1 MAYNQV
7 HDGGEQP
14 YDVQQPLIQ
23 EDLAP
28 NYRVQTTGNYSKQN
42 LLGEPS
48 NKKDQSNP
56 PVKKRAESLATR
68 GDIDIIQLVEKAK
81 EKCRMPMKLSF
92 ENICFEV

>member
-14 YDVQQPLIQ
+14 YDVSQPLIQ
-23 EDLAP
+23 ADVAP
-28 NYRVQTTGNYSKQN
+28 NYRVQTTGNYVSEHLIN
-42 LLGEPS
+42 GEG
-48 NKKDQSNP
+48 KKDGP
-56 PVKKRAESLATR
+56 PKRRAESLATR
-68 GDIDIIQLVEKAK
+68 ADIDIMQLVEKAK